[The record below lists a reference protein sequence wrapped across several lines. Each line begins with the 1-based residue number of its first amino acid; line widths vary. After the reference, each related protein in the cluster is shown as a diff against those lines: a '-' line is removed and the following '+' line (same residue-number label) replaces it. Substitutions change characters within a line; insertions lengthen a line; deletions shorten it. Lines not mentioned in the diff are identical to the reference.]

1 MYSINNINMSL
12 PMVLEQ
18 EKELSE
24 EFTCTK
30 RNILNKK
37 RRRSLPEK
45 KVSFSERSQVRYAL
59 HHDEYTAEEIAACW
73 YSREESSEITR
84 KIVAL
89 IKKII
94 QGKAQKFCTRGLEH
108 MTPEATE
115 ERESRRRD
123 AYNAVLEE
131 QDKQYF
137 DGRVNSESIARRYQ
151 QVAATDSQQR
161 ACEIGRND
169 AMMVMKKLQKQKH

>member
-1 MYSINNINMSL
+1 
-12 PMVLEQ
+12 
-18 EKELSE
+18 
-24 EFTCTK
+24 
-30 RNILNKK
+30 
-37 RRRSLPEK
+37 
-45 KVSFSERSQVRYAL
+45 
-59 HHDEYTAEEIAACW
+59 
-73 YSREESSEITR
+73 
-84 KIVAL
+84 
-89 IKKII
+89 
-94 QGKAQKFCTRGLEH
+94 